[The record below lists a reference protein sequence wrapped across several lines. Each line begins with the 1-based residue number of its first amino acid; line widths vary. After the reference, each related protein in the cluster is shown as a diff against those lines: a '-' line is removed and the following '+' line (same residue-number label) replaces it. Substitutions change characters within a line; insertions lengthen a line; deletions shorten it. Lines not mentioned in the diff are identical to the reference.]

1 MNTSNIQ
8 KRIAVIS
15 GGTGYVGFEVA
26 KKLADDGMSVAVLY
40 HKKSKEEVEEMMK
53 MLNGEGH
60 HAYVCNLEDADKIK
74 QVLELIEKEMG
85 NIYACIH
92 TAGIIPKPKQLHLS
106 SVKDLQEQ
114 FEVNV
119 FGSFNFLI
127 ICANLM
133 KEHRQGVIVGITT
146 ANVITQVNT
155 KARGAYSVVKF
166 ALQGMLVTLKE
177 ELKSFNVRV
186 YSIAPGVMEGGMNS
200 STPRAFI
207 EIVRNSSPTKK
218 LTDANEVANKISFLC
233 SDKSASVSEL
243 TFLLAPETQII

>member
-1 MNTSNIQ
+1 MNTLNTQ

-26 KKLADDGMSVAVLY
+26 KKLAEDGMSVAILY
-40 HKKSKEEVEEMMK
+40 HTKSKEEVEGMVK
-53 MLNGEGH
+53 TLKADGH
-60 HAYVCNLEDADKIK
+60 HSYVCNLEDADNVK
-74 QVLELIEKEMG
+74 QTLELIEKEMG

-92 TAGIIPKPKQLHLS
+92 TAGVIPKPKQLHLS
-106 SVKDLQEQ
+106 SLKDLQEQ

-119 FGSFNFLI
+119 FGSFNFLMSAATI
-127 ICANLM
+127 L
-133 KEHRQGVIVGITT
+133 KEHKQGVIIGIIT
-146 ANVITQVNT
+146 ANVVTQNNT

-166 ALQGMLVTLKE
+166 ALQGMLVALKE
-177 ELKSFNVRV
+177 ELKASNVRV

-233 SDKSASVSEL
+233 GDDSINVSEL

>member
-1 MNTSNIQ
+1 MNTSNTQ

-15 GGTGYVGFEVA
+15 GGAGYVGFEVA
-26 KKLADDGMSVAVLY
+26 KKLAEDGMLVAILY
-40 HKKSKEEVEEMMK
+40 HTKTKEEVDDMIQTLK
-53 MLNGEGH
+53 GEGH
-60 HAYVCNLEDADKIK
+60 HAYICNLEDADNVK
-74 QVLELIEKEMG
+74 QILELIEKEMG

-92 TAGIIPKPKQLHLS
+92 TAGVIPKPKQLHLS

-119 FGSFNFLI
+119 FGSFNFLTN
-127 ICANLM
+127 CANFI
-133 KEHRQGVIVGITT
+133 KEHKEGVIIGIAT
-146 ANVITQVNT
+146 ANVVTQNNT

-166 ALQGMLVTLKE
+166 ALQGMLVALKE
-177 ELKSFNVRV
+177 ELKAFNIRV

-218 LTDANEVANKISFLC
+218 LTSAKEIADKISFLC
-233 SDKSASVSEL
+233 GNNSSDISEL
-243 TFLLAPETQII
+243 TFLLAPETETI